1 MFLERS
7 KLYSFCHQA
16 TNLTIYKTFRQAG
29 KFTQAYS
36 EPCEISKMDSF
47 KKIVNDFQ
55 PLTIFARHSVLDASQ
70 GSECIFVL
78 LIFFQVKTTCDA
90 SSSTI
95 SKVSQL
101 MQEAQAKSSKSEDS
115 INKFAKFYTPVVLL
129 VSLFM
134 FIVPLIIN
142 KVDEVRRKNWKTR
155 KHHHKQRR
163 VKDLVKRL

>member
-1 MFLERS
+1 
-7 KLYSFCHQA
+7 
-16 TNLTIYKTFRQAG
+16 
-29 KFTQAYS
+29 
-36 EPCEISKMDSF
+36 
-47 KKIVNDFQ
+47 
-55 PLTIFARHSVLDASQ
+55 
-70 GSECIFVL
+70 
-78 LIFFQVKTTCDA
+78 
-90 SSSTI
+90 
-95 SKVSQL
+95 